1 MTLTVGGVTASDA
14 NVLSLRL
21 SLKIGTAWQTKTP
34 NASNAVPTV
43 IDYAL
48 GGCIHLGSPAD
59 NTQLVSA
66 PTNVPDG
73 QSFTIHLAGGGASG
87 SWPQWASGSPTV
99 DGWVF
104 IGGAAPTAPLDA
116 ADSLPIY
123 CYRDGYK
130 FIAAVSTNTVPA

>member
-1 MTLTVGGVTASDA
+1 
-14 NVLSLRL
+14 
-21 SLKIGTAWQTKTP
+21 
-34 NASNAVPTV
+34 
-43 IDYAL
+43 
-48 GGCIHLGSPAD
+48 
-59 NTQLVSA
+59 
-66 PTNVPDG
+66 
-73 QSFTIHLAGGGASG
+73 
-87 SWPQWASGSPTV
+87 V